1 MPDAVSPTSVPDPSP
16 YDAVLLLSFGGPE
29 KPEDVL
35 PFLQNVTRGR
45 GIPDERLE
53 EVGEHY
59 YRFGG
64 RSPINDQNRA
74 LLAALRDSFDEVGLD
89 LPIYWGNRNWAP
101 YLTDTMRQLT
111 ADGVRRAVVIVTS
124 AYPSYSGCRQ
134 YRENLADAAAQVPGA
149 PRIDKL
155 RHYANHPAF
164 VSSFVES
171 TAKAL
176 ADLPEGSAIAY
187 VTHSIPTAMNAT
199 SGPDG
204 GGYLAWHLDVA
215 AEITAEL
222 ERRTGVS
229 RRTDLVYC
237 SRSGPPQVPWLEPDI
252 NDHLEALAAAGA
264 PGVAV
269 VPIGFVRDQME
280 VIYDLDTE
288 AAATAEK
295 LALPMARAAT
305 PGTDPRF
312 VTMLRDLVIERA
324 ATERGETPARPC
336 VGRLGPGWDD
346 CRPDCCPPLRRHGVP
361 ASGPDRPHSK
371 AKESA

>member
-1 MPDAVSPTSVPDPSP
+1 MPDAVSPTSAPDPSP

-222 ERRTGVS
+222 EGRTGVS

-269 VPIGFVRDQME
+269 VPIGFVSDHME